1 MITNNCIIT
10 MRYSYVCLFVYLQY
24 FDVAG
29 RSIPLG
35 YMGTSEDVVP
45 TVVFL
50 ASDKAEFV
58 TGAVIAVDG
67 GYVCTCCMP

>member
-1 MITNNCIIT
+1 MNDCISLQTEAHNN
-10 MRYSYVCLFVYLQY
+10 LFLFQH

>member
-1 MITNNCIIT
+1 MFILVIFLTSYPIT
-10 MRYSYVCLFVYLQY
+10 LQY

>member
-1 MITNNCIIT
+1 MFLELSVMIYHIYI
-10 MRYSYVCLFVYLQY
+10 LGFQY